1 MSDQDI
7 PLEAQC
13 TEDLDCVI
21 LSSVAYRPQIVRVAA
36 EEAGLKW
43 KHYLIDH
50 SVALDNYKPWYMKLN
65 PNAYVPT
72 MLVQGNVPVC
82 ESIDIIEYMDEH
94 LNGKNKLMEG
104 QPDLIKER
112 YAKFRAL
119 H

>member
-1 MSDQDI
+1 
-7 PLEAQC
+7 
-13 TEDLDCVI
+13 
-21 LSSVAYRPQIVRVAA
+21 
-36 EEAGLKW
+36 
-43 KHYLIDH
+43 
-50 SVALDNYKPWYMKLN
+50 MKLN
-65 PNAYVPT
+65 PKAYIPT

-119 H
+119 HEAWDVEPYSFGSMSQKNWFIKQMAPAGFMRNSEHA